1 MSLSSIAIKGVA
13 WSSVSMI
20 IRSVVSLLQVSILTR
35 YLDKA
40 EFGIVAICT
49 LFIGFSQI
57 FLDLGFSVGIIHK
70 QNITSQQYSS
80 LFWLNIFSGI
90 LITGGLCLFAPVV
103 AKAYDEPS
111 LVKILS
117 LLSFSVLFSSLGNQH
132 RTVQQKQMR
141 FKYISIIE
149 IVTSLMT
156 LVVAILLVTN
166 NYGIYSLIYSTLFN
180 ILLSNLLFFCIGMYK
195 DRNISFHFSLTD
207 TYPFLKIGIFSVGTQ
222 IFDYFSREID
232 VILISIT
239 LGKETLGV
247 YSLCKKLVI
256 SVYSAI
262 TPILTKVLAPTFA
275 HIQNDIN
282 YVRKIYYDVVESIA
296 IVNFPIYF
304 LISIFSYGIIRFLYG
319 NSYTDSTMVL
329 SLLAIY
335 YGFLSTGSPVGSLQT
350 ALGRTDTG
358 FYWTILRILF
368 NIFAIYIGSRFNIE
382 GIIISLFLVALCTKP
397 ISWRITVRPLIKGH
411 FMEYMMKSV
420 IPLMIISV
428 YSIPFYLVLRNISS
442 IVGMA
447 ICSIG
452 YIFLYCFIINKL
464 MHNSYCVNTVRTLV
478 IKTQSSFFNIRK

>member
-1 MSLSSIAIKGVA
+1 MSLSSTAIKGIA
-13 WSSVSMI
+13 WSSVSTI
-20 IRSVVSLLQVSILTR
+20 VRSAVSLLQVSILTR

-40 EFGIVAICT
+40 EFGIIAICT

-90 LITGGLCLFAPVV
+90 LITGGLCLLAPVV
-103 AKAYDEPS
+103 AEAYNEPS
-111 LVKILS
+111 LVEILS
-117 LLSFSVLFSSLGNQH
+117 LLSFSILFSSIGNQH

-149 IVTSLMT
+149 IVTSLIT

-195 DRNISFHFSLTD
+195 DRNISFHFGLTD

-304 LISIFSYGIIRFLYG
+304 FISIFSYGIIRFLYG
-319 NSYTDSTMVL
+319 DSYTDSAIVL

-368 NIFAIYIGSRFNIE
+368 NTFAIYIGSHFNIE
-382 GIIISLFLVALCTKP
+382 GIIISSFLVTFCTKP
-397 ISWRITVRPLIKGH
+397 ISWRITVRPLINGH
-411 FMEYMMKSV
+411 FMEYMMKSM
-420 IPLMIISV
+420 IPLMIITV
-428 YSIPFYLVLRNISS
+428 YSIPFYFFLRNISS
-442 IVGMA
+442 ILGMV
-447 ICSIG
+447 ICGIG
-452 YIFLYCFIINKL
+452 YILVYCFIINKL
-464 MHNSYCVNTVRTLV
+464 MCDSYCVNTVRALV
-478 IKTQSSFFNIRK
+478 MKTQSVFFRK